1 MNKKSWTV
9 PAFFIDVIRL
19 IYYIVLKINYIK
31 KACPKKSR
39 PLLTYEKH
47 QGQRYRFNYILSIP

>member
-1 MNKKSWTV
+1 MTIQERS
-9 PAFFIDVIRL
+9 
-19 IYYIVLKINYIK
+19 IK

-47 QGQRYRFNYILSIP
+47 LFTKIGEILTFATITKRI